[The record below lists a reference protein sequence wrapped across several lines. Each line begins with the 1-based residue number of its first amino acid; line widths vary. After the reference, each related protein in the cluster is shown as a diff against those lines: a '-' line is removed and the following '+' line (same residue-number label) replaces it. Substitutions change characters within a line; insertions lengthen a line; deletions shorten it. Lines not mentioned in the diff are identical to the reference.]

1 MDCEDIFSAD
11 RPLSYPPTSNPNI
24 LMKHLVPLLLA
35 MVIYPT
41 LSTHLEARMQV
52 NEQTEAIQLATR
64 KGKVYGRGKTKGD
77 AYADAAGKIPNG
89 STPGKSPLYR
99 LRSNRMGLLA
109 GVAQGLRG

>member
-1 MDCEDIFSAD
+1 
-11 RPLSYPPTSNPNI
+11 
-24 LMKHLVPLLLA
+24 MKHLVPLLLA
-35 MVIYPT
+35 MGIYPT

-89 STPGKSPLYR
+89 STPGKAHYTGSDRTGWGCWLEWR
-99 LRSNRMGLLA
+99 KD
-109 GVAQGLRG
+109 